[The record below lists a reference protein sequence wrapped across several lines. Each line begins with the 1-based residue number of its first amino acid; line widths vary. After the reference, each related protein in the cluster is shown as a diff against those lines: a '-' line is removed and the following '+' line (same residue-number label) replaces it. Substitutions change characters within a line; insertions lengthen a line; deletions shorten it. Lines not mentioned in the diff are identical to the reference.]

1 MHLELGRCMTEYEVM
16 ALRFEGTALVLS
28 ILSVFSAFVSAYS
41 AALYYFLHSTPLMM
55 RILIFGLLSVALV
68 FLGMVTFGNWFLME
82 GLAVACAFDPNP
94 QSEIMSFGI
103 VLEKMT
109 GLTTYTIAVLFGCC
123 VAACV
128 YLALFVLTFFYRW
141 AE

>member
-1 MHLELGRCMTEYEVM
+1 MTEYEVL
-16 ALRFEGTALVLS
+16 ALRFEGTGLVLS
-28 ILSVFSAFVSAYS
+28 ILSIFFAFVSAYS
-41 AALYYFLHSTPLMM
+41 AALYYFLHNTSLMM
-55 RILIFGLLSVALV
+55 RILIFGLLTVALV
-68 FLGMVTFGNWFLME
+68 FLGMVMFGNWFLME
-82 GLAVACAFDPNP
+82 GLAVAWAKVPNP

-103 VLEKMT
+103 VLEEMT

-123 VAACV
+123 VAFCV